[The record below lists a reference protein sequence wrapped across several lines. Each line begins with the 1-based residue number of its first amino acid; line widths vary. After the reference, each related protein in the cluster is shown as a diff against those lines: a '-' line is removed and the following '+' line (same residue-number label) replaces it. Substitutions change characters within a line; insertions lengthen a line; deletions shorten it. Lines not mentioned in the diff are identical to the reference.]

1 MAGNE
6 SARIQSLELGS
17 LTDGRSDVV
26 PVVFAGGATV
36 AWPLEQAITTRDDP
50 RIFGT
55 VFGDGNL
62 VHPELAAA
70 LLAQAQRQPRG
81 MLGFGG
87 KKVREPGL
95 WNLPG
100 AKLLTQRALLFFCK
114 SYQVLQA
121 HATDYWANVMDP
133 GDYSYPHCHYDSQAS
148 LVYYLDPGEP
158 DPNEKLAGRFHF
170 SDPRIPYCCS
180 THPERPTRGLLPDI
194 RPGTLLMFPSE
205 FVHFVHPYRGRR
217 QRITLA
223 WNISPG
229 PPPANDG
236 APPASAKIARG
247 MFQPPG

>member
-1 MAGNE
+1 MTRIE
-6 SARIQSLELGS
+6 SIELGS
-17 LTDGRSDVV
+17 LSDGRVDAL
-26 PVVFAGGATV
+26 PVSFDAGTTV
-36 AWPLEQAITTRDDP
+36 IWPAGQAITTRDDS

-62 VHPELAAA
+62 THPELDTA
-70 LLAQAQRQPRG
+70 LLQQAARQPQG

-95 WNLPG
+95 WELPA

-114 SYQVLQA
+114 AYQVKQA
-121 HATDYWANVMDP
+121 HTTDYWANVMDS

-158 DPNEKLAGRFHF
+158 DPKEKLAGRFHF

-180 THPERPTRGLLPDI
+180 THPDRPTRGLLPDI

-217 QRITLA
+217 QRISLA

-229 PPPANDG
+229 PPPAAD
-236 APPASAKIARG
+236 AEVPSSAAVARG
-247 MFQPPG
+247 TFKPG